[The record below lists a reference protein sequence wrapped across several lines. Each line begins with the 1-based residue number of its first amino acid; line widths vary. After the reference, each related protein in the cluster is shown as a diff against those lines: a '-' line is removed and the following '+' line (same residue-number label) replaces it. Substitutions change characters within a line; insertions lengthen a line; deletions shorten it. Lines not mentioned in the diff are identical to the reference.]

1 MAYKITIQEQAI
13 EDTEIAYNH
22 YEDEKL
28 GLGDDFLDELE
39 KRYDDLSDKP
49 YNYGFI
55 DDQAIIRDV
64 KLVRFPYVIVF
75 EIIEGE
81 VIVYAVHC
89 TYKHPKKR
97 LRK

>member
-1 MAYKITIQEQAI
+1 MAYKIIIKEHAK

-22 YEDEKL
+22 YENERK
-28 GLGDDFLDELE
+28 GLGEEFIDELI
-39 KRYDDLSDKP
+39 KRYDDLESKP
-49 YNYGFI
+49 YNYGYI

-64 KLVRFPYVIVF
+64 KLDRFPYVIVF
-75 EIIEGE
+75 EIVQESVVVFSI
-81 VIVYAVHC
+81 HC